1 MLVDLDPVEVA
12 REQSEPALDEEVLQ
26 AMLRLLRATCR
37 AMDVVSRY
45 GADQFLALLP
55 GSDGRGARLVAD
67 RFLRQLYLSPVGLP
81 PDRSGYLH
89 ATIGIAAFPVDGFTA
104 DELLATAST
113 ALFEQR
119 RAVGS
124 RQ

>member
-1 MLVDLDPVEVA
+1 
-12 REQSEPALDEEVLQ
+12 
-26 AMLRLLRATCR
+26 
-37 AMDVVSRY
+37 MDVVSRY

-55 GSDGRGARLVAD
+55 GSDGRGARLAAD

-104 DELLATAST
+104 DELLSNACT
-113 ALFEQR
+113 ALCEER
-119 RAVGS
+119 RTGDG
-124 RQ
+124 RQQAAGGR